1 MKDMMLKKK
10 SGLALVTGRHK
21 IHEQVKYYLKN
32 NSDDK
37 NSFKYLTVPEM
48 QVLFP
53 ILSPLPHLSGQF
65 TEPRDQV
72 KERVARRFN
81 MD

>member
-10 SGLALVTGRHK
+10 SGLALVTGREK
-21 IHEQVKYYLKN
+21 IHENVEYYLKGN
-32 NSDDK
+32 NA
-37 NSFKYLTVPEM
+37 NNFKYLTIPEM
-48 QVLFP
+48 SVLFP
-53 ILSPLPHLSGQF
+53 ILSPLTHLAGQF

-81 MD
+81 LD